1 MTVDGAL
8 AGARALGIDRLD
20 AMLMLAHR
28 LMRSREWLLAHPDV
42 VLDAAAV
49 ASFEADCRRRADDV
63 PLAYLTGE
71 REFHGLALSVSPAVL
86 VPRPDT
92 ETLADWAVERVA
104 AWPASPAPRVVDLGS
119 GSGALALAIARAC
132 PHAEVTATDISA
144 EALAVASANA
154 QRLGLRVR
162 FCRGDWWQAV
172 TGEDFDLAVSN
183 PPYVAADDPHLQA
196 LRHEPRQALVA
207 GDNGLAAL
215 RQVVSGARAHR
226 VGWLLLEHG
235 WNQAAAVHGLL
246 SQAGFADIETRRDLN
261 GQARCTG
268 GRMP

>member
-20 AMLMLAHR
+20 ATLLLAHR
-28 LMRSREWLLAHPDV
+28 LMRSREWLLAHPDAP
-42 VLDAAAV
+42 LEATIV
-49 ASFEADCRRRADDV
+49 AGFETDCRRRADNV
-63 PLAYLTGE
+63 PLAYLTGK
-71 REFHGLALSVSPAVL
+71 REFHGLALSVGPAVL

-92 ETLADWAVERVA
+92 ETLADWAIERVA
-104 AWPASPAPRVVDLGS
+104 AWPATPHPRVVDLGT
-119 GSGALALAIARAC
+119 GSGALALAIAAAC
-132 PHAEVTATDISA
+132 PHAEVTATDVSA
-144 EALAVASANA
+144 EALAVASGNA

-162 FCRGDWWQAV
+162 FRHGDWWQAV
-172 TGEDFDLAVSN
+172 AGDDFDLAVSN
-183 PPYVAADDPHLQA
+183 PPYVAADDPHLPA

-215 RQVVSGARAHR
+215 RQIVSGARAHR

-235 WNQAAAVHGLL
+235 WKQADAVHNLL
-246 SQAGFADIETRRDLN
+246 SQAGLADIETRRDLH

-268 GRMP
+268 GRLP